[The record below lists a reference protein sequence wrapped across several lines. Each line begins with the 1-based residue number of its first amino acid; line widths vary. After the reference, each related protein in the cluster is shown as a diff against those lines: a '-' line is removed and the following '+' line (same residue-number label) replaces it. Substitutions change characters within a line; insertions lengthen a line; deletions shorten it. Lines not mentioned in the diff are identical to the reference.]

1 MTLDDKLFPTTVVGS
16 HPKPKWLNE
25 ARKMNE
31 EGEFSDERLKQAED
45 DAVRVVVDEM
55 ERAGIDLLSD
65 GEMRREE
72 MVEYF
77 AGCIPGYEFNG
88 PVRVWGNNY
97 FNKPSVTEELGDP
110 GPMLVEEFGFTQ
122 KVTSEG
128 HEVKVPITG
137 PYTMTDW
144 SFNEVY
150 DREELVMRLAD
161 IINDEVKRLADAGVE
176 YVQIDEPALTTRP
189 EEADL
194 IEEAT
199 ARVVDGV
206 DIEQIAFHACYGDL
220 SKIYPQ
226 ILDFEVDQ
234 FTLEFA
240 NNDFDYVDVLKEH
253 EFTKDLAFGC
263 FDVHNAEVE
272 SVNEIKE
279 ALEVGLEV
287 VPPEQ
292 LWVIPDCGVKLL
304 PRDATF
310 GKLQNMVKA
319 ADELRAEYE

>member
-1 MTLDDKLFPTTVVGS
+1 
-16 HPKPKWLNE
+16 
-25 ARKMNE
+25 
-31 EGEFSDERLKQAED
+31 
-45 DAVRVVVDEM
+45 
-55 ERAGIDLLSD
+55 
-65 GEMRREE
+65 
-72 MVEYF
+72 
-77 AGCIPGYEFNG
+77 
-88 PVRVWGNNY
+88 
-97 FNKPSVTEELGDP
+97 
-110 GPMLVEEFGFTQ
+110 
-122 KVTSEG
+122 
-128 HEVKVPITG
+128 
-137 PYTMTDW
+137 
-144 SFNEVY
+144 
-150 DREELVMRLAD
+150 VMSLAD